1 MMPSWDKNNKMS
13 HRQSWEGAPDKFSSG
28 NMWNFK
34 QEKCDKNYTNEMRLE
49 AKKRGVYI
57 DTHCLENDNQ
67 IDDRFVV
74 KYTPYNNVHA
84 REASLFIAYS
94 IQMILIAGQ
103 TGLGIKN
110 ANDTSAI
117 AIRFAEAG
125 GTGIDRGGLALSFY
139 QKFDEKW
146 NKKEKKIGYTS
157 ETKITESWHGP
168 IDGTQVNAARHALWN
183 MLNIHAVG
191 FDITGKLSALG
202 VAATKSAVDLH
213 EANPDA
219 LKNKK
224 FIFDPDD
231 YKQSSSNP
239 NRKGCDSNKKPEECA
254 LIQAD
259 ETADLLNNQI
269 GRNLGLKYPQGTSAR
284 DLALGML
291 DQFYIDCLYTIQK
304 IGGKY
309 HVLKTRI
316 TKEQYDHM
324 KNVYINEFDE
334 SGKKTKEHYTFPLN
348 WNENTVI

>member
-1 MMPSWDKNNKMS
+1 MSFWGKTRKINN
-13 HRQSWEGAPDKFSSG
+13 RQSWEGEPDKFSSG
-28 NMWNFK
+28 KMWNFK

-49 AKKRGVYI
+49 AQKKGVYI

-67 IDDRFVV
+67 IDDRFVT
-74 KYTPYNNVHA
+74 KYTPYNDVRLRYA
-84 REASLFIAYS
+84 QLLLWAPKETAI
-94 IQMILIAGQ
+94 IAGQ

-157 ETKITESWHGP
+157 ETKITTSWHGP
-168 IDGTQVNAARHALWN
+168 LDGTQVNAARHTLWN
-183 MLNIHAVG
+183 MLNVHAVS
-191 FDITGKLSALG
+191 FDFFNRISPLG
-202 VAATKSAVDLH
+202 LGAAKSAVDLH
-213 EANPDA
+213 ESNPDA
-219 LKNKK
+219 LKSKK
-224 FIFDPDD
+224 NIFDPDD
-231 YKQSSSNP
+231 YKQSSRNP
-239 NRKGCDSNKKPEECA
+239 NRKGCDSDKTPEECA

-259 ETADLLNNQI
+259 ETTDLLNNQI
-269 GRNLGLKYPQGTSAR
+269 GRNLGLKYPQGTSVR
-284 DLALGML
+284 DLAIGML
-291 DQFYIDCLYTIQK
+291 DQFYIDGLYTIQK

-309 HVLKTRI
+309 HVLKTKI

-334 SGKKTKEHYTFPLN
+334 LGRKTKEHYSFPLN
-348 WNENTVI
+348 WKENTVI